1 VLVQGESGVG
11 KELAALAIHHLGER
25 RNAPFVAVN
34 CGAFPE
40 ALLDSELFGHAKGA
54 FTGAAT
60 NRRGFIEEADGG
72 TLFLD
77 EIGEASPML
86 QVRLL
91 RFLDNGLFRRV
102 GETLERKSDVRVI
115 AATNRDLREALTDGR
130 FREDLFYRLSV
141 TVIAIPP
148 LRERP
153 EDIIP
158 LIRHFLSVYTKR
170 MGRLSARFHPD
181 ALSALTSH
189 PWRGNVRELEN
200 TIEHALIV
208 APSDEIQL
216 LDLGL
221 PVRAPSVSSAQI
233 NASPM
238 ALDEV
243 ERNHVLAVLG
253 GVNGNKKRA
262 AELLGISRTTLLSRL
277 KAWQA

>member
-1 VLVQGESGVG
+1 
-11 KELAALAIHHLGER
+11 
-25 RNAPFVAVN
+25 
-34 CGAFPE
+34 
-40 ALLDSELFGHAKGA
+40 
-54 FTGAAT
+54 
-60 NRRGFIEEADGG
+60 
-72 TLFLD
+72 
-77 EIGEASPML
+77 
-86 QVRLL
+86 
-91 RFLDNGLFRRV
+91 
-102 GETLERKSDVRVI
+102 
-115 AATNRDLREALTDGR
+115 
-130 FREDLFYRLSV
+130 
-141 TVIAIPP
+141 
-148 LRERP
+148 
-153 EDIIP
+153 
-158 LIRHFLSVYTKR
+158 
-170 MGRLSARFHPD
+170 
-181 ALSALTSH
+181 
-189 PWRGNVRELEN
+189 VRELEN